1 MSWNDLNKPQLASL
15 ISSGTLSNAE
25 LTFAAEHLG
34 QLAYDDP
41 ALARSTLT
49 PLLSH
54 ESPLVREGALY
65 GLDGHLDADLYRR
78 VEAIADGDPSPG
90 VRLAAT
96 ELL

>member
-15 ISSGTLSNAE
+15 ISSGTLDDVD

-34 QLAYDDP
+34 RLAHDDS
-41 ALARSTLT
+41 AFARRALT

-65 GLDGHLDADLYRR
+65 GLDGHLDADLYER
-78 VEAIADGDPSPG
+78 VTAIAHGDPSRG
-90 VRLAAT
+90 VREAAAG
-96 ELL
+96 LL